1 MARQPP
7 PPWVH
12 AAFLLCLLS
21 LGGAIEIPMDPSIQN
36 ELTQPPTITK
46 QSVKDHIVDPRD
58 NILIECEAKGNP
70 APSFHWTRNSRFF
83 NIAKDPRVSM
93 RRRSGTLVIDF
104 RSGGR
109 PEEYEGEYQCF
120 ARNKFGTALS
130 NRIRLQVSKSPLW
143 PKENLDPVVVQEGAP
158 LTLQCNPPPGLPSP
172 VIFWMS
178 SSMEP
183 ITQDKRVS
191 QGHNGDL
198 YFSNVMLQD
207 MQTDYSCN
215 ARFHF
220 THTIQQKNPFTLKV
234 LTNHPYNDSSLRNH
248 PDMYSARGVAERTPS
263 FMYPQGTASSQMVLR
278 GMDLLLECIASGV
291 PTPDIAWYKKGGDL
305 PSDKAKFENFNKA
318 LRITN
323 VSEEDSGE
331 YFCLASNKMGSIR
344 HTISVRVKAAPY
356 WLDEPK
362 NLILAPGED
371 GRLVCRANGNPKPTV
386 QWMVNGEPLQSAP
399 PNPNREVAGDTII
412 FRDTQISSRAVYQCN
427 TSNEHGYLLANAF
440 VSVLDVPPRMLSPR
454 NQLIRVILYNRT
466 RLDCPFFGSPI
477 PTLRWFKNGQGSNL
491 DGGNYH
497 VYENG
502 SLEIKMIRKED
513 QGIYTCVATNIL
525 GKAENQVRLE
535 VKDPTRIYRMPEDQ
549 VAKRGTTVQLEC
561 RVKHDPSLKLTVS
574 WLKDDEPLYIG
585 NRMKKEDDSL
595 TIFGVAERDQG
606 SYTCVASTELDQDL
620 AKAYLTVLADQ
631 ATPTNRLAALPK
643 GRPDRPRDLELTD
656 LAERSVRLTWIPGDD
671 NNSPITDYVVQFEE
685 DQFQPGIWH
694 DHSKYPGSVNSAV
707 LRLSPYVNYQFRVIA
722 VNEVGSSH
730 PSLPSERYRTSGA
743 PPESNPG
750 DVKGEGT
757 RKNNM
762 EITWTPMNAT
772 SAFGPNLR
780 YIVKWRRRET
790 REAWN
795 NVTVWG
801 SRYVVGQT
809 PVYVPYEIR
818 VQAENDFGK
827 GPEPESVIGYS
838 GEDYPRAAP
847 TEVKVR
853 VMNSTAI
860 SLQWNRVYPDT
871 VQGQL
876 REYRAYYWRESSLL
890 KNLWVSQ
897 KRQQASFPGD
907 RLRGV
912 VSRLFPYSNYKLEMV
927 VVNGRGDG
935 PRSETKEFTTPEGVP
950 SAPRRFRVRQPNLET
965 INLEWDHPEHPNG
978 IMTGYTL
985 KYVAFNGT
993 KVGKQIV
1000 ENFSPN
1006 QTKFTVQR
1014 TDPVSR
1020 YRFTLSARTQVGSG
1034 EAVTEES
1041 PAPPN
1046 EATPTAAP
1054 PTLPPTTVGATG
1066 AVSSTDATAIA
1077 ATTEAT
1083 TVPII
1088 PTVAP
1093 TTIATTTVATTTT
1106 ATAATT
1112 TTESPPTTTSGT
1124 KIHESAPDEQSIWN
1138 VTVLPN
1144 SKWANITWKHNF
1156 GPGTDFV
1163 VEYIDSNHTKKTVPV
1178 KAQAQPI
1185 QLTDLYPG
1193 MTYTLRVYSR
1203 DNEGISSTVITF
1215 MTSTAYTN
1223 NQADIATQG
1232 WFIGLMCAIA
1242 LLVLILLIVCFIKR
1256 SRGGKYPVREKKD
1269 VPLGPEDPKEEDGSF
1284 DYSDEDN
1291 KPLQG
1296 SQTSLDGT
1304 IKQQESDDSLVDYGE
1319 GGEGQFNEDGSFIGQ
1334 YTVKKD
1340 KEETEGNESSEATS
1354 PVNAIYSLA

>member
-7 PPWVH
+7 PPSVH
-12 AAFLLCLLS
+12 AAILLCLLS
-21 LGGAIEIPMDPSIQN
+21 LSGAIEIPMDPSIQN
-36 ELTQPPTITK
+36 ELSQPPTITK

-93 RRRSGTLVIDF
+93 RRKSGTLVIDF

-220 THTIQQKNPFTLKV
+220 THTIQQKNAFTLKV
-234 LTNHPYNDSSLRNH
+234 LTNNPYNDSSLRNH

-278 GMDLLLECIASGV
+278 GTDLLLECIASGV

-574 WLKDDEPLYIG
+574 WLKDDEPLYVG

-656 LAERSVRLTWIPGDD
+656 LAERSVRLTWIPGND

-685 DQFQPGIWH
+685 DQFQPGVWH
-694 DHSKYPGSVNSAV
+694 DHSKFPGSVNSAI
-707 LRLSPYVNYQFRVIA
+707 LQLSPYVNYQFRVIA
-722 VNEVGSSH
+722 INEVGSSH

-743 PPESNPG
+743 PPESNPA

-790 REAWN
+790 RETWN
-795 NVTVWG
+795 NATVWG

-827 GPEPESVIGYS
+827 GPEPDTVIGYS

-847 TEVKVR
+847 TDVKIR
-853 VMNSTAI
+853 VLNSTAI

-907 RLRGV
+907 RPRGV

-978 IMTGYTL
+978 ILIGYTL

-993 KVGKQIV
+993 KLGKQIV

-1006 QTKFTVQR
+1006 QTKFTMQR
-1014 TDPVSR
+1014 ADPVSR

-1046 EATPTAAP
+1046 E
-1054 PTLPPTTVGATG
+1054 
-1066 AVSSTDATAIA
+1066 
-1077 ATTEAT
+1077 
-1083 TVPII
+1083 
-1088 PTVAP
+1088 
-1093 TTIATTTVATTTT
+1093 
-1106 ATAATT
+1106 
-1112 TTESPPTTTSGT
+1112 
-1124 KIHESAPDEQSIWN
+1124 
-1138 VTVLPN
+1138 
-1144 SKWANITWKHNF
+1144 
-1156 GPGTDFV
+1156 
-1163 VEYIDSNHTKKTVPV
+1163 
-1178 KAQAQPI
+1178 
-1185 QLTDLYPG
+1185 
-1193 MTYTLRVYSR
+1193 
-1203 DNEGISSTVITF
+1203 
-1215 MTSTAYTN
+1215 AYTN

>member
-1 MARQPP
+1 MRRLAARGAAGDAGEVAAPAADSTDCARGRHPSPRRLVDLCAIWDPGVFLPAVGWKRASGFARRRLNEAETLNSVREAQLELLEAARPRGPGSRERGPVLRMARQQQP

-21 LGGAIEIPMDPSIQN
+21 LSGAIEIPMDPSIQN
-36 ELTQPPTITK
+36 ELSQPPTITK

-220 THTIQQKNPFTLKV
+220 THTIQQKNAFTLKV
-234 LTNHPYNDSSLRNH
+234 LTNNPYNDSSLRNH
-248 PDMYSARGVAERTPS
+248 PDIYSARGVAERTPS

-278 GMDLLLECIASGV
+278 GMDLVLECIASGV

-685 DQFQPGIWH
+685 DQFQPGVWH
-694 DHSKYPGSVNSAV
+694 DHSKFPGSVNSAV
-707 LRLSPYVNYQFRVIA
+707 LQLSPYVNYQFRVIA
-722 VNEVGSSH
+722 INEVGSSH

-743 PPESNPG
+743 PPESNPA

-790 REAWN
+790 RETWN

-827 GPEPESVIGYS
+827 GPEPDTVIGYS

-847 TEVKVR
+847 TDVKIR
-853 VMNSTAI
+853 VLNSTAI

-907 RLRGV
+907 RPRGV

-978 IMTGYTL
+978 ILIGYTL

-993 KVGKQIV
+993 KLGKQIV

-1006 QTKFTVQR
+1006 QTKFTMQR
-1014 TDPVSR
+1014 ADPVSR

-1034 EAVTEES
+1034 EAATEES

-1046 EATPTAAP
+1046 E
-1054 PTLPPTTVGATG
+1054 
-1066 AVSSTDATAIA
+1066 
-1077 ATTEAT
+1077 
-1083 TVPII
+1083 
-1088 PTVAP
+1088 
-1093 TTIATTTVATTTT
+1093 
-1106 ATAATT
+1106 
-1112 TTESPPTTTSGT
+1112 
-1124 KIHESAPDEQSIWN
+1124 
-1138 VTVLPN
+1138 
-1144 SKWANITWKHNF
+1144 
-1156 GPGTDFV
+1156 
-1163 VEYIDSNHTKKTVPV
+1163 
-1178 KAQAQPI
+1178 
-1185 QLTDLYPG
+1185 
-1193 MTYTLRVYSR
+1193 
-1203 DNEGISSTVITF
+1203 
-1215 MTSTAYTN
+1215 AYTN

>member
-7 PPWVH
+7 PPSVH
-12 AAFLLCLLS
+12 AAILLFLLS
-21 LGGAIEIPMDPSIQN
+21 LSGAIKIPMDPSIQN
-36 ELTQPPTITK
+36 ELSQPPTITK

-93 RRRSGTLVIDF
+93 RRKSGTLVIDF

-220 THTIQQKNPFTLKV
+220 THTIQQKNAFTLKV
-234 LTNHPYNDSSLRNH
+234 LTNNPYNDSSLRNH

-278 GMDLLLECIASGV
+278 GTDLLLECIASGV

-561 RVKHDPSLKLTVS
+561 RVKHDPSLKLMVS

-685 DQFQPGIWH
+685 DQFQPGVWH
-694 DHSKYPGSVNSAV
+694 DHSKFPGSVNSAI
-707 LRLSPYVNYQFRVIA
+707 LQLSPYVNYQFRVIA
-722 VNEVGSSH
+722 INEVGSSH

-743 PPESNPG
+743 PPESNPA

-790 REAWN
+790 RETWN
-795 NVTVWG
+795 NATVWG

-827 GPEPESVIGYS
+827 GPEPDTVIGYS

-847 TEVKVR
+847 TDVKIR
-853 VMNSTAI
+853 VLNSTAI

-907 RLRGV
+907 RPRGV

-978 IMTGYTL
+978 ILIGYTL

-993 KVGKQIV
+993 KLGKQIV

-1006 QTKFTVQR
+1006 QTKFTMQR
-1014 TDPVSR
+1014 ADPVSR

-1046 EATPTAAP
+1046 EATPTA
-1054 PTLPPTTVGATG
+1054 
-1066 AVSSTDATAIA
+1066 
-1077 ATTEAT
+1077 
-1083 TVPII
+1083 
-1088 PTVAP
+1088 
-1093 TTIATTTVATTTT
+1093 
-1106 ATAATT
+1106 
-1112 TTESPPTTTSGT
+1112 
-1124 KIHESAPDEQSIWN
+1124 
-1138 VTVLPN
+1138 
-1144 SKWANITWKHNF
+1144 
-1156 GPGTDFV
+1156 
-1163 VEYIDSNHTKKTVPV
+1163 
-1178 KAQAQPI
+1178 
-1185 QLTDLYPG
+1185 
-1193 MTYTLRVYSR
+1193 
-1203 DNEGISSTVITF
+1203 
-1215 MTSTAYTN
+1215 AYTN